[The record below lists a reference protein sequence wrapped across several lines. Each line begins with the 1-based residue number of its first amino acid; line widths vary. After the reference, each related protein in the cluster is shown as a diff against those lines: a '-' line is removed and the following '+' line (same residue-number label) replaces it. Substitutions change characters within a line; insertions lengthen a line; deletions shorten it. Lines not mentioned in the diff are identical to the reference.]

1 MQRSPPAPAALRRG
15 AAPQKQ
21 DKDALRE
28 RQQPCKLSPPAGREA
43 ELPRKEKKARQL
55 SPGLLPLRLP
65 YQHKFSKSSGTAGTN
80 ARRKHLAVLHPA
92 PSYPSFTNAFVQPW
106 EPACLKPAF
115 FFFPCCSAQLLIGS
129 FP

>member
-15 AAPQKQ
+15 AAPRKQ

-28 RQQPCKLSPPAGREA
+28 RRQPRQLSPPAGSKA
-43 ELPRKEKKARQL
+43 ELPRQGRKARQL

-92 PSYPSFTNAFVQPW
+92 PSYPSFTNAIVQPW
-106 EPACLKPAF
+106 EPACLKKPAF
-115 FFFPCCSAQLLIGS
+115 FVFFFFFFLAARHS
-129 FP
+129 F

>member
-1 MQRSPPAPAALRRG
+1 MQRSPPAPAALRRE
-15 AAPQKQ
+15 AAPREQ
-21 DKDALRE
+21 DKDALYE

-80 ARRKHLAVLHPA
+80 ARRKHLTVLHPA

-115 FFFPCCSAQLLIGS
+115 FFLAARHS
-129 FP
+129 F

>member
-15 AAPQKQ
+15 AAPRKQ

-28 RQQPCKLSPPAGREA
+28 RRQPYKLSPPAGSKA
-43 ELPRKEKKARQL
+43 ELPRQGRKARQL

-92 PSYPSFTNAFVQPW
+92 PSYPSFTNAFVQ
-106 EPACLKPAF
+106 ALGTRLLKTCLFCVVF
-115 FFFPCCSAQLLIGS
+115 FFLAARHS
-129 FP
+129 F